1 MVSTSSITK
10 DLEKIQHFFKKYS
23 IQLVSDKKGTYVIG
37 DEYHKQ
43 LCQVTYLEE
52 RLSLKK
58 KRRNIPRSYRR
69 NGRFVKI
76 CKTSAKKQKMW
87 NIFWRMISVPRLRSK
102 SKKNCNEKYYSAF
115 TSSRKAP
122 VISWTKVVWEEI
134 SSATTANPRLCSQAR
149 VVSMEAFRDRRL
161 VFHTAV
167 WPC

>member
-1 MVSTSSITK
+1 M
-10 DLEKIQHFFKKYS
+10 
-23 IQLVSDKKGTYVIG
+23 
-37 DEYHKQ
+37 
-43 LCQVTYLEE
+43 
-52 RLSLKK
+52 
-58 KRRNIPRSYRR
+58 
-69 NGRFVKI
+69 KI

-149 VVSMEAFRDRRL
+149 VVSMEAFRDNRL
-161 VFHTAV
+161 VWDAISSISEMILPILLEVSLILAIASTIAFISALLLSASFAYFLA
-167 WPC
+167 CS